1 MLRPMNPHRVS
12 SLPGCAAARQGYGRR
27 KPASLP
33 RCTANRGRPPRES
46 PRESSWAAATT
57 PAQRDIITARVRIS
71 GPSPAD
77 PADDPARKDQTSR
90 PDAHARGPSGPARR
104 PSRLAAAVRSDLGTL
119 FAQAGAAWAWV
130 RPTCAR
136 LLTGPDERL
145 TSWMSDCLA
154 QAGDLVFAISDAEA
168 SWHAWDIVRRDA
180 GLARAYRDP
189 RFDTLVPCPRCH
201 SVSTVAD
208 GSVCRPCSAA
218 ERLVHV

>member
-1 MLRPMNPHRVS
+1 MLRPMNPHRIS
-12 SLPGCAAARQGYGRR
+12 SLPGCVATRQGYGRR

-33 RCTANRGRPPRES
+33 RCTANRGRPPRV
-46 PRESSWAAATT
+46 SSWAGPTT
-57 PAQRDIITARVRIS
+57 PVQRDIITVRVRIN

-77 PADDPARKDQTSR
+77 QADDPARKDQAPR
-90 PDAHARGPSGPARR
+90 PNACGPSGPARR

-119 FAQAGAAWAWV
+119 FVQAGAAWAWV

-145 TSWMSDCLA
+145 TSWMSDCLT